1 MKGFQPVLVSD
12 TLSEPR
18 ISVDT
23 AINARGET
31 QVVDGQPGGKGW
43 TPSPAGGSMEP
54 WFCARAPDS
63 DAVGLQLPAER
74 PRGN

>member
-12 TLSEPR
+12 MLSEPR

-43 TPSPAGGSMEP
+43 TPSQQVVAWNLGS
-54 WFCARAPDS
+54 
-63 DAVGLQLPAER
+63 VLGLQTQTQ
-74 PRGN
+74 